1 MRFKFIIM
9 FFLYLFFL
17 CYGVWVRCVNL
28 DTKIYWHDEVFTSLR
43 AAGYTK
49 EEVIETIFTG
59 EILSRSDLLQYQ
71 EISPDNNFQ
80 DTLEALKTH
89 PEYPPLYYVLVRLWQ
104 DWFGSSIAIARS
116 LSIIFSLF
124 SIPIFYL
131 VSSTVFGSNLVGS
144 VGVFLITV
152 SPFHVL
158 YAQEAREY
166 SLWILI
172 TLVSYWSFWKAIVQN
187 KKKSYWWT
195 YAIATIL
202 NLYTSFLSLLVV
214 LSQGIYL
221 FLREKHF
228 YTPVLRRYLLVM
240 LGSAIAFLPWL
251 NLMMTN
257 YEQLKA
263 KIAGIEAQPN
273 YSFFVKIWGLH
284 FSRLFLDFGF
294 DISHPYSYLIPPLIL
309 LLIGYGFIVLIP
321 DTDRS
326 IWLFLLCLFMI
337 PTLFLILPDL
347 IFGGQR
353 SISTRYFVPS
363 LIAAQILV
371 AYLFAVQIRNRKRL
385 WQGLLIILLMG
396 GLFSCWKISQAD
408 VWWNKGISF
417 QNAQVAKVIN
427 QTANPLVISD
437 NQETNLGNII
447 SLAYLIKPATQF
459 KLVTQSEQ
467 LNGLEKFDSIFLFHF
482 STELETALLKQYQ
495 AEVVEMPQ
503 KELPLTQ
510 ISINQ

>member
-1 MRFKFIIM
+1 MRFKFIIL

-17 CYGVWVRCVNL
+17 CYGIWVRCVNL

-43 AAGYTK
+43 VAGYTG
-49 EEVIETIFTG
+49 EEVIEKIFTG
-59 EILSRSDLLQYQ
+59 QLLSRSDLLQYQ

-80 DTLEALKTH
+80 DTLEALKSH
-89 PEYPPLYYVLVRLWQ
+89 PEHPPLYYILLRLWQ
-104 DWFGSSIAIARS
+104 DWLGSSVAITRS

-124 SIPIFYL
+124 SIPIFYVL
-131 VSSTVFGSNLVGS
+131 SSALFSSNLVGS

-172 TLVSYWSFWKAIVQN
+172 TLLSYWSFWEAVQN

-195 YAIATIL
+195 YAITTIL
-202 NLYTSFLSLLVV
+202 NFYTSLLSLLVV
-214 LSQGIYL
+214 VSQGIYL
-221 FLREKHF
+221 LLREKHF
-228 YTPVLRRYLLVM
+228 YRSVIRRYLLVM

-251 NLMMTN
+251 NLIITN

-263 KIAGIEAQPN
+263 KTAWIEAQPS
-273 YSFFVKIWGLH
+273 YSFLVKIWGLH
-284 FSRLFLDFGF
+284 FSSLFLDFGF
-294 DISHPYSYLIPPLIL
+294 DIHHPYSSWIPPLIL

-326 IWLFLLCLFMI
+326 IWLFLLCSFLI
-337 PTLFLILPDL
+337 PTLLLILPDL

-385 WQGLLIILLMG
+385 WRGLLIILLMC

-408 VWWNKGISF
+408 VWWNKGVSF
-417 QNAQVAKVIN
+417 QNAQVAEVIN
-427 QTANPLVISD
+427 QTENPLVISD
-437 NQETNLGNII
+437 SRETNLGNVI
-447 SLAYLIKPATQF
+447 SLAYLVKPATQF

-467 LNGLEKFDSIFLFHF
+467 LNGLEKSDSIFLFHL
-482 STELETALLKQYQ
+482 SPELEAALLKQYQ
-495 AEVVEMPQ
+495 AQVVEIPQ

>member
-1 MRFKFIIM
+1 MRFKFIIL

-17 CYGVWVRCVNL
+17 CYGIWVRCVNL

-43 AAGYTK
+43 VAGYTG
-49 EEVIETIFTG
+49 EEVVEKIFTG
-59 EILSRSDLLQYQ
+59 QLLSRSDLLQYQ

-80 DTLEALKTH
+80 DTLEALKSH
-89 PEYPPLYYVLVRLWQ
+89 PEHPPLYYILLRLWQ
-104 DWFGSSIAIARS
+104 DWLGSSVAITRS

-124 SIPIFYL
+124 SIPIFYVL
-131 VSSTVFGSNLVGS
+131 SSALFSSNLVGS

-172 TLVSYWSFWKAIVQN
+172 TLLSYWSFWEAVQN

-195 YAIATIL
+195 YAITTIL
-202 NLYTSFLSLLVV
+202 NFYTSLLSLLVV
-214 LSQGIYL
+214 VSQGVYL
-221 FLREKHF
+221 LLREKHF
-228 YTPVLRRYLLVM
+228 YRSVIRRYLLVM

-251 NLMMTN
+251 NLIITN

-263 KIAGIEAQPN
+263 KTAWTEAQPS
-273 YSFFVKIWGLH
+273 YSFLVKIWGLH
-284 FSRLFLDFGF
+284 FSSLFLDFGF
-294 DISHPYSYLIPPLIL
+294 DIYHPYSYWIPPLIL
-309 LLIGYGFIVLIP
+309 LLIGYGFVVLIP

-326 IWLFLLCLFMI
+326 IWLFLLCLFLI
-337 PTLFLILPDL
+337 PTLLLILPDL

-363 LIAAQILV
+363 LITAQILV
-371 AYLFAVQIRNRKRL
+371 AYLFAVQIRNRKQL
-385 WQGLLIILLMG
+385 WRGLLIILLMC

-408 VWWNKGISF
+408 VWWNKGVSF
-417 QNAQVAKVIN
+417 QNAQVAAVIN

-437 NQETNLGNII
+437 SRETNLGNVI
-447 SLAYLIKPATQF
+447 SLAYLVKPATQF

-467 LNGLEKFDSIFLFHF
+467 LNGLEKSDSIFLFHL
-482 STELETALLKQYQ
+482 SPELEAALLKQYQ
-495 AEVVEMPQ
+495 AQVVEIPQ

>member
-1 MRFKFIIM
+1 MRYKHIFI

-43 AAGYTK
+43 TAGYK
-49 EEVIETIFTG
+49 GEEVIEKIFTG
-59 EILSRSDLLQYQ
+59 EILGRSDLLQYQ
-71 EISPDNNFQ
+71 EISPENNFQ
-80 DTLEALKTH
+80 DTLEALKSH
-89 PEYPPLYYVLVRLWQ
+89 PEHPPLYYILVRLWQ
-104 DWFGSSIAIARS
+104 DQLGSSVTTTRS

-124 SIPIFYL
+124 SIPIFYFL
-131 VSSTVFGSNLVGS
+131 CSALFSSNVVGS
-144 VGVFLITV
+144 VGFLLITV

-172 TLVSYWSFWKAIVQN
+172 TLLSYWSFWEAVQN

-195 YAIATIL
+195 YAITTIL
-202 NLYTSFLSLLVV
+202 NFYTSLLSLLVV
-214 LSQGIYL
+214 VSQGIYL
-221 FLREKHF
+221 LLREKHF
-228 YTPVLRRYLLVM
+228 YTPAIRRYLLVM
-240 LGSAIAFLPWL
+240 LGSAIAFSPWL
-251 NLMMTN
+251 NLIITN

-263 KIAGIEAQPN
+263 KTAWTEAQPS
-273 YSFFVKIWGLH
+273 YSFLVKIWGLH
-284 FSRLFLDFGF
+284 FSSLFLDLGF
-294 DISHPYSYLIPPLIL
+294 DINHPYSYWIPPLIL
-309 LLIGYGFIVLIP
+309 LLIGYGFMVLIP

-326 IWLFLLCLFMI
+326 IWLFLLCSFLI

-371 AYLFAVQIRNRKRL
+371 AYLFAVQIRNRKQL
-385 WQGLLIILLMG
+385 WQGLLIILLMC
-396 GLFSCWKISQAD
+396 GLFSCWKVSQAD
-408 VWWNKGISF
+408 VWWNKGVSF
-417 QNAQVAKVIN
+417 QNAQVAAVIN
-427 QTANPLVISD
+427 QTETPLVISD
-437 NQETNLGNII
+437 NRETNLGNVI
-447 SLAYLIKPATQF
+447 SLAYLVKPATQF

-467 LNGLEKFDSIFLFHF
+467 LNGLEKSDSIFLFHL
-482 STELETALLKQYQ
+482 SPELETALLKQYQ
-495 AEVVEMPQ
+495 AQVVEMPQ